1 MDMHGKRIIYTLIII
16 FSGIILTGV
25 RLPGDNP
32 PKGNISGTPGVESI
46 LWAKS
51 VLDTLTLDEKL
62 GQLFMV
68 PAWSNKG
75 TEHTTS
81 ILKLILEEKVGGII
95 MMQGG
100 PMAQTRLVNTFQLNS
115 DLPLMISQ
123 DAEWGPSMRLDSA
136 IRFPRNLVLGAVQ
149 DDQLVY
155 RLGLEIAKQ
164 CKATGVQVNFSPVAD
179 INNNPKNPV
188 INDRSFG
195 EDRDNVTRKSIQM
208 MRGLQDGGVLACAK
222 HFPGHGDTDTDSHLD
237 LPVIHHTPLRMDS
250 LELYPFKEMI
260 KAGVGSV
267 MVAHLYLPGYDATP
281 NRASTLSPVIV
292 DSLLRKTLGFKGLIF
307 TDALNMKGVSKFY
320 KSGEAELASFIA
332 GNDVLLFS
340 DNVRIGK
347 AKLRAALDSG
357 IILESQLD
365 EKVMRIL
372 AMKHSL
378 GLAKSR
384 TTDLRQAYAAVQSEE
399 GKALKQE
406 IYRKALTLASDPQNQ
421 IPLSGNTRIGYI
433 QISGKAESPFYKTL
447 KRFGSVTQIPL
458 TKDEL
463 ENMSS
468 SKAKQLAMDYD
479 YVIVGIMGMERSAAR
494 KFGLKG
500 YATDLVKRLHT
511 GGARPVVSV
520 FGNPYAL
527 QSFTNDYTLLVGYD
541 EEPESQIAM
550 AEGILGIIPI
560 SGRLPVGAGSFKAGS
575 GHVRGSRPP
584 EDALP
589 SEMGMK
595 SSLGYKIDS
604 VVSYYIQQQAM
615 PGCAVLVR
623 YKGKIVHARGYG
635 HLKYGAQDP
644 VSPVSTLYDLASVT
658 KVAGTTLAF
667 MKLYELGRI
676 HPDSIIGTYL
686 PWLKGGGVYSLKIRQ
701 LLTHTSGLPAYLSAW
716 PKTQL
721 PGKVWKPWVYHTEQ
735 TEQFPIVVASGM
747 YQSGQWIDS
756 MRLMI
761 KEAKISSQPQYVYS
775 DLGMILTGWA
785 VESVSGMRLD
795 SFLQA
800 HFWNRMGLNTMCYN
814 PWQNSERARY
824 CAPTESDKVWR
835 KQEVKGYVHDQNA
848 AMLGGIAG
856 HAGMFSNLTDLG
868 NLMGMLL
875 DGGVYKGDTLLRQ
888 ETITYFT
895 VQQKGSKRGL
905 GWDKPDGQPPASA
918 KCGSATFGHTGF
930 TGTCVW
936 ADPDHDLLFIFLSNR
951 TYPDPENKLLIREKV
966 RTRIHDIIYQSIN

>member
-1 MDMHGKRIIYTLIII
+1 MHMKRIIYTLIII
-16 FSGIILTGV
+16 FSGLILTGV
-25 RLPGDNP
+25 RLPGENP
-32 PKGNISGTPGVESI
+32 RNGDISSTPGVKSI

-62 GQLFMV
+62 GQLFMI

-81 ILKLILEEKVGGII
+81 ILKLIMEEKVGGII

-100 PMAQTRLVNTFQLNS
+100 PIAQTRMVNTFQLNS

-149 DDQLVY
+149 DDSLVY

-164 CKATGVQVNFSPVAD
+164 CRATGVQVNFSPVAD
-179 INNNPKNPV
+179 INNNPNNPV

-195 EDRDNVTRKSIQM
+195 EDRDNVTRKSIEM

-237 LPVIHHTPLRMDS
+237 LPVINHTPLRMDS
-250 LELYPFKEMI
+250 LELHPFKSMI

-267 MVAHLYLPGYDATP
+267 MVAHLYLPGYDSTP
-281 NRASTLSPVIV
+281 NRASTLSPIIV

-320 KSGEAELASFIA
+320 KNGEAELASFIA

-340 DNVRIGK
+340 DNVRTGK
-347 AKLRAALDSG
+347 AKLIAALDSG

-378 GLAKSR
+378 GLVASR
-384 TTDLRQAYAAVQSEE
+384 STDLRKAFTAVQSEE
-399 GKALKQE
+399 AKSLKQE
-406 IYRKALTLASDPQNQ
+406 IYRKALTLASDPENL
-421 IPLSGNTRIGYI
+421 IPLSKRARIGYI
-433 QISGKAESPFYKTL
+433 QISGKSDAAFYKTL
-447 KRFGSVTQIPL
+447 KGLGAVTQITL

-468 SKAKQLAMDYD
+468 GKSKQLASEYD
-479 YVIVGIMGMERSAAR
+479 IIIVGIMGMERSPSR
-494 KFGLKG
+494 KFGVKG
-500 YATDLVKRLHT
+500 YYSDLVGRLQT
-511 GGARPVVSV
+511 AGVKPVVCV

-527 QSFTNDYTLLVGYD
+527 QSFHSDYTLLVGYD
-541 EEPESQIAM
+541 EEEESQIAM
-550 AEGILGIIPI
+550 AEGVLGIIPI
-560 SGRLPVGAGSFKAGS
+560 SGRLPVGAGVFKAGT
-575 GHVRGSRPP
+575 GHDRGSRLP
-584 EDALP
+584 EEAMP
-589 SEMGMK
+589 AEMGMK
-595 SSLGYKIDS
+595 SSLGFKIDS
-604 VVSYYIQQQAM
+604 VVSYYIQHRAM

-635 HLKYGAQDP
+635 HLKYGSQDA
-644 VSPVSTLYDLASVT
+644 VSPVSTIYDLASVS
-658 KVAGTTLAF
+658 KVTGTTLAF
-667 MKLYELGRI
+667 MKLYEQGRI
-676 HPDSIIGTYL
+676 HPDSVIGSYL
-686 PWLKGGGVYSLKIRQ
+686 PWLKGSGAYSIKIRQ
-701 LLTHTSGLPAYLSAW
+701 LLTHTSGLPAYISAW

-735 TEQFPIVVASGM
+735 TEQFPIAVASGM
-747 YQSGQWIDS
+747 YQSGTWIDS
-756 MRLMI
+756 IRQMI
-761 KEAKISSQPQYVYS
+761 MEVKIATQPKYVYS

-795 SFLQA
+795 SFLEA
-800 HFWNRMGLNTMCYN
+800 HFWSKMGLRAMCYN
-814 PWQNSERARY
+814 PWQNKELSRY

-868 NLMGMLL
+868 ILMSMLL
-875 DGGVYKGDTLLRQ
+875 DNGVYKGDTLLRL
-888 ETITYFT
+888 ETIQYFT
-895 VQQKGSKRGL
+895 LQQKGSKRGL
-905 GWDKPDGQPPASA
+905 GWDKPDGAPPASSQ
-918 KCGSATFGHTGF
+918 CGAGTFGHTGF

-936 ADPDHDLLFIFLSNR
+936 ADPDHEVLYIFLSNR

-966 RTRIHDIIYQSIN
+966 RTLIHDFIYESIL